1 MWATN
6 RILVKGVLLQ
16 LILAIGGCSE
26 SNFAGASAKS
36 GTKPNDKSMVATGTL
51 SFSFDIIAGAKTLN
65 LSAKFAKV
73 ENKSNPAQDHKTEYT
88 LIPETLTATA
98 AGGFS
103 EELAAQIKKAPLT
116 AVATFTAK
124 PTASHSLEVTMDLQG
139 LVVDG
144 KNVPAQK
151 LVLTQVSA
159 AEDWNKE
166 EPNVTAFG
174 QLGETT
180 AQGTPCVLERS
191 GERPHGGLYSV
202 VVTKPAPCDFKLPTV
217 NVSGGRGGRIQNE
230 IEIGTYWQYG
240 EMKSA
245 HSFPLVPPK
254 ALAIDN
260 GFILIQPDG
269 KSYLLIDAGVA
280 LPSHSNYKSA
290 AAVASMQ
297 SKTLGYG
304 ETTTLLQ
311 PIAGS
316 ASDNFA
322 TSTVFKKGSV
332 IALYDD
338 TPDMGGSIDVTALV
352 QSAVSTSAGFKWT
365 AIVNHK
371 E

>member
-1 MWATN
+1 
-6 RILVKGVLLQ
+6 
-16 LILAIGGCSE
+16 
-26 SNFAGASAKS
+26 
-36 GTKPNDKSMVATGTL
+36 MVATGTL

-73 ENKSNPAQDHKTEYT
+73 KNKSNPAQDHKTEYT
-88 LIPETLTATA
+88 LIPESFIATA

-116 AVATFTAK
+116 AVETFTAK

-174 QLGETT
+174 ELGGT
-180 AQGTPCVLERS
+180 AQGTPCVLEPS
-191 GERPHGGLYSV
+191 GQQPASSVYSV
-202 VVTKPAPCDFKLPTV
+202 VLTKPAPCDFKLPTV
-217 NVSGGRGGRIQNE
+217 KVGQTPALLGKV
-230 IEIGTYWQYG
+230 EIGKYWQCNWAGKNYPN
-240 EMKSA
+240 SA
-245 HSFPLVPPK
+245 HSFPLSATPLTAAGAQVM
-254 ALAIDN
+254 LDN

-269 KSYLLIDAGVA
+269 KSYLLVDAGVA
-280 LPSHSNYKSA
+280 QPARGNYTTA
-290 AAVASMQ
+290 AAIASMQ

-332 IALYDD
+332 IAIYDD

-352 QSAVSTSAGFKWT
+352 ESVVPTSAGFKWT
-365 AIVNHK
+365 ASVSN
-371 E
+371 EM

>member
-1 MWATN
+1 MN
-6 RILVKGVLLQ
+6 GVLLQ
-16 LILAIGGCSE
+16 LILAIGGCSDTK
-26 SNFAGASAKS
+26 FASSAQKGAKPKAKE
-36 GTKPNDKSMVATGTL
+36 KATEATAATEGTL
-51 SFSFDIIAGAKTLN
+51 AFSFDIIAGAKTLN
-65 LSAKFAKV
+65 LSATFAKV

-88 LIPETLTATA
+88 LIPESFIATA

-116 AVATFTAK
+116 AVETFTAM
-124 PTASHSLEVTMDLQG
+124 PTASHSLEVTMDLKG

-144 KNVPAQK
+144 KDVPAQK

-174 QLGETT
+174 QLGATV
-180 AQGTPCVLERS
+180 AQGAACVLEKS
-191 GERPHGGLYSV
+191 GENPHNGVYSV
-202 VVTKPAPCDFKLPTV
+202 VLTKPAPCDFKLPTV
-217 NVSGGRGGRIQNE
+217 NVGRGSVRNE
-230 IEIGTYWQYG
+230 IEIGTYW
-240 EMKSA
+240 KIPKTSIA
-245 HSFPLVPPK
+245 HSFPLGPTSPGVG
-254 ALAIDN
+254 IDN

-269 KSYLLIDAGVA
+269 KSYLLVDAGYA
-280 LPSHSNYKSA
+280 FPSHSNYKSA

-322 TSTVFKKGSV
+322 TSTLFKKGSV

-365 AIVNHK
+365 ARFGPYTIS
-371 E
+371 